1 LSIAF
6 AAAGFYDESRRLD
19 PEVSE
24 RVADRAK
31 AAAGGL
37 APPVVVRA
45 EFEAAHADL
54 DTPRAGPPRLPV
66 RGHEVLS
73 GAPGGSRSEA
83 VAPR

>member
-1 LSIAF
+1 MSIAF
-6 AAAGFYDESRRLD
+6 DRAAGFYDESRGLD

-24 RVADRAK
+24 RVADRVE

-54 DTPRAGPPRLPV
+54 DTPRPARHAF
-66 RGHEVLS
+66 RF
-73 GAPGGSRSEA
+73 
-83 VAPR
+83 VATRF